1 MNDLFEVK
9 VVRINARVRLVG
21 VMGWLLMGLLA
32 LWMVSPLIL
41 QATRLLLAWTTNAT
55 DPLGGVR

>member
-9 VVRINARVRLVG
+9 VARINARVRLVG
-21 VMGWLLMGLLA
+21 VVGWLLMGLLA